1 MQDIAV
7 EKVTELNLIRDT
19 KTDIV
24 KIGLIAEGKMYFQTQ
39 IRFRLNNDNT
49 VTAI

>member
-19 KTDIV
+19 IST
-24 KIGLIAEGKMYFQTQ
+24 
-39 IRFRLNNDNT
+39 RRLT
-49 VTAI
+49 SMSSWILWSGSETFP